1 MRRPV
6 LANLEELDP
15 VTRHAAEA
23 AARRA
28 GLRLED
34 WVGEILADRLARQ
47 PSPPERRTA
56 ADDLDAIIDR
66 MAQVARRPAKD
77 ETDAPARPASAVESL
92 ARWIAMAEER
102 LDDSV
107 RHSAVSQNRM
117 ASVMSDAL
125 SALKDRLD
133 AVDRR
138 ERAPAR
144 IAFPVEEAARVLSP
158 LADTLLGLRTDVS
171 RLAERLDQP
180 SAAPWVPAVDSI
192 GSQIE
197 ELKAALA
204 ALATRDEIAALD
216 GSLQGLSRDLDKRPS
231 GTAVLTLAGS
241 IATLHGQVADLS
253 DELRHGVHVRV
264 GAEIEGI
271 ERKIDRLAESGVD
284 RSVIDF
290 LSSQIVDMRHDL
302 ANRAEPR
309 QIERLSIEVAA
320 LTTQIAELRSTQVGR
335 ADFASLRTALEKVC
349 GALADSVARQEA
361 NDVPDQIR
369 GLGDKLDALA
379 RRPEREPA
387 NLEPIAAQ
395 LTLLTERMAS
405 AADRRFEENETVQ
418 AQFDR
423 LSGQIGQA
431 LETSSVSQAPL
442 WERFEALE
450 TDLRQIGERADT
462 SRVEL
467 LVRALHDKL
476 QATASP
482 LSLKALQDEAAAIAE
497 RAAKAAIREIRPGS
511 DIASGEVAALKH
523 GFAELKSLQNRADS
537 KTHQTLRAVHEALEI
552 LVARFADQDHA
563 ARAPMHAK
571 SHDRQQPADRLEAA
585 VRRLH
590 AAALSQIE
598 EVSATSDNS
607 GSASAQGGVGPEQRR
622 VLTSISGQEPDLG
635 NVRASFIAAARRASQ
650 PNVASE
656 AEPQAPDELAACP
669 KGGAETAP
677 SDADPLSTPSLIER
691 IRKTFEGQRRPLLFS
706 VALLGLVIGTV
717 EILSHASETGTV
729 APVADIAPEAV
740 RPTMDKSA
748 SLIQAPTLPATAI
761 PVDATA
767 FADMPRAIPE
777 ALRRAASAGNPIAL
791 YEMANRLDRPHE
803 RADAARLF
811 ERAAQAGLA
820 PAQQR
825 VGAIYEQGLGV
836 ERDLPRAMGW
846 YERAAQGG
854 NVQAMHRLATLR
866 ASQGDPDY
874 AAAFRWYTEAAEGGL
889 RDSQFNLGVL
899 LTRGLGTPRN
909 LPRAYQWFDV
919 AARQGDAEAAD
930 KRDEIAKRLAPPA
943 LAAAKLLSERWR
955 ARPIDRA
962 ANEVEWS
969 GDERTAAI
977 EPPLAGKT

>member
-47 PSPPERRTA
+47 APSAERRTS
-56 ADDLDAIIDR
+56 ADNLDAIIDR

-107 RHSAVSQNRM
+107 RHSADSQNRM
-117 ASVMSDAL
+117 ASAMSDAL

-133 AVDRR
+133 AVERR

-144 IAFPVEEAARVLSP
+144 IAFPVEEAAKVLSP

-197 ELKAALA
+197 DLKVALA
-204 ALATRDEIAALD
+204 ALATRDELEALN

-253 DELRHGVHVRV
+253 DELRHGVHVRI

-405 AADRRFEENETVQ
+405 ATERRFEENETVQ

-423 LSGQIGQA
+423 LSSQIGQA
-431 LETSSVSQAPL
+431 LEASSVQVPL

-482 LSLKALQDEAAAIAE
+482 PSLKALQDEAAAIAE
-497 RAAKAAIREIRPGS
+497 QAAKAAIREIRPGS

-537 KTHQTLRAVHEALEI
+537 KTHQTLRAVHEALEV
-552 LVARFADQDHA
+552 LVARFADQDLA
-563 ARAPMHAK
+563 ARAPILAK

-598 EVSATSDNS
+598 EVSATSGNS
-607 GSASAQGGVGPEQRR
+607 GSAPAQGGVSPEQRR

-650 PNVASE
+650 PNTASE
-656 AEPQAPDELAACP
+656 AEPQAPDELAASP

-677 SDADPLSTPSLIER
+677 SDAHPLSTPSLIER

-706 VALLGLVIGTV
+706 VALLGLVTGTV
-717 EILSHASETGTV
+717 AIRSHASISGTV

-740 RPTMDKSA
+740 RPTTDQSA
-748 SLIQAPTLPATAI
+748 SLIQAPSLPATAI
-761 PVDATA
+761 PVDAAA
-767 FADMPRAIPE
+767 FADLPRAIPD
-777 ALRRAASAGNPIAL
+777 ALRRAASTGNPIAL
-791 YEMANRLDRPHE
+791 YEMANRLDRPHD
-803 RADAARLF
+803 RADAAQLF

-836 ERDLPRAMGW
+836 ERDLPRAIGW

-854 NVQAMHRLATLR
+854 NVQAMHRLATLL
-866 ASQGDPDY
+866 ASRGDPDY

-969 GDERTAAI
+969 GDERTAGI